1 MTNTFKLKKGLGR
14 GLSSLIGDT
23 STTPKSN
30 KVSISSIVKNKFQP
44 RKNFNKEQMDEL
56 ISSIKERGIIQPII
70 VRRQSDKYEI
80 VAGVFSRNSKLSIN
94 FGKKLGIQK
103 DRCYSNFIEMANKES
118 KRKDGIKVV
127 SIMTPPSSHQIIAE
141 KFIDNNINII
151 SDKPF
156 AGNLEQAKKLY
167 KKIKSNKKIKYALT
181 HNYSAYPMVR
191 EAKVLVE
198 KGKLG
203 RVEYINVEY
212 IQDWSGGSKIN
223 SKNAKKKLK
232 WKIDRKIVGI
242 SAVLNEIGT
251 HAYHLATYISGL
263 RGDKVFADIKQISKK
278 IQMDDSAQVMINFT
292 NGAKGMFWTSVMAK
306 GGVYGLRIR
315 IFGTKG
321 SLEWVQNDPNYLK
334 LNPGKGAVKYL
345 ERGFHNAKFSKKFS
359 RIKFGHPEG
368 YLDAF
373 ANIYKEFANSL
384 KNKSKKRY
392 FYPNEDEGLETAKFI
407 NACKV
412 SSKNKKWEKI
422 K

>member
-1 MTNTFKLKKGLGR
+1 MNTNKLSLGVV
-14 GLSSLIGDT
+14 GGG
-23 STTPKSN
+23 PKSWIGH
-30 KVSISSIVKNKFQP
+30 VHRISARF
-44 RKNFNKEQMDEL
+44 D
-56 ISSIKERGIIQPII
+56 
-70 VRRQSDKYEI
+70 DKYEI
-80 VAGVFSRNSKLSIN
+80 VAGVFSRNSKLSIS
-94 FGKKLGIQK
+94 FGKTLGISK
-103 DRCYSNFIEMANKES
+103 DRCYSNFKEMALKES
-118 KRKDGIKVV
+118 KRNDGIQVV

-141 KFIDNNINII
+141 KFIEKNINII

-156 AGNLEQAKKLY
+156 AGNLDQAKKLY

-191 EAKVLVE
+191 EAKVLIE
-198 KGKLG
+198 KGKIG
-203 RVEYINVEY
+203 KIEYVNVEY
-212 IQDWSGGSKIN
+212 IQDWSEGTKIN
-223 SKNAKKKLK
+223 VRNAKKKLK
-232 WKIDRKIVGI
+232 WKIDNKIVGA

-263 RGDKVFADIKQISKK
+263 KGEKIFADIKQISKK
-278 IQMDDSAQVMINFT
+278 IKMDDNAQVMINFT

-315 IFGTKG
+315 VFGSKG

-334 LNPGKGAVKYL
+334 LNPDKGAVRYL
-345 ERGFHNAKFSKKFS
+345 ERGFHNAELSKKFS
-359 RIKFGHPEG
+359 RVKFGHPEG

-373 ANIYKEFANSL
+373 ANIYREFAESL

-412 SSKNKKWEKI
+412 SSKNKRWVKI

>member
-1 MTNTFKLKKGLGR
+1 MNTNKLSLGIV
-14 GLSSLIGDT
+14 GGG
-23 STTPKSN
+23 PKSWIGH
-30 KVSISSIVKNKFQP
+30 VHRISARFDN
-44 RKNFNKEQMDEL
+44 
-56 ISSIKERGIIQPII
+56 
-70 VRRQSDKYEI
+70 KYEI
-80 VAGVFSRNSKLSIN
+80 VAGVFSRNAKLSIN
-94 FGKKLGIQK
+94 FGKSLGISE
-103 DRCYSNFIEMANKES
+103 DRCYSNFQEMALKES
-118 KRKDGIKVV
+118 KRNDGIDVV

-141 KFIDNNINII
+141 KFIEKDIHII

-156 AGNLEQAKKLY
+156 AGNLDQAEKLY
-167 KKIKSNKKIKYALT
+167 NKIKSNKKIKYALT

-198 KGKLG
+198 KGKIG
-203 RVEYINVEY
+203 KVQYVNVEY
-212 IQDWSGGSKIN
+212 IQDWSGGSN
-223 SKNAKKKLK
+223 VNTKNAKKKLK
-232 WKIDRKIVGI
+232 WKIDSKIVGA

-263 RGDKVFADIKQISKK
+263 KGEKIFADIKQISKK
-278 IQMDDSAQVMINFT
+278 IKMDDNAQVMINFT

-315 IFGTKG
+315 VFGSKG

-334 LNPGKGAVKYL
+334 LNPDKGAVRYL
-345 ERGFHNAKFSKKFS
+345 ERGFHNAELSKKFS

-373 ANIYKEFANSL
+373 ANIYREFADSL

-412 SSKNKKWEKI
+412 SSKNKRWVKI

>member
-1 MTNTFKLKKGLGR
+1 MNTNKLSLGIV
-14 GLSSLIGDT
+14 GGG
-23 STTPKSN
+23 PKSWIGH
-30 KVSISSIVKNKFQP
+30 VHRISARF
-44 RKNFNKEQMDEL
+44 D
-56 ISSIKERGIIQPII
+56 
-70 VRRQSDKYEI
+70 DKYEI
-80 VAGVFSRNSKLSIN
+80 VAGVFSRNSKLSIG
-94 FGKKLGIQK
+94 FGKTLGISK
-103 DRCYSNFIEMANKES
+103 DRCYSNFKEMALKES
-118 KRKDGIKVV
+118 KRNDGIQVV

-141 KFIDNNINII
+141 KFIEKNINII

-156 AGNLEQAKKLY
+156 AGNLDQAKKLY

-191 EAKVLVE
+191 EAKVLIE
-198 KGKLG
+198 KGKIG
-203 RVEYINVEY
+203 KIEYVNVEY
-212 IQDWSGGSKIN
+212 IQDWSGGTKIN
-223 SKNAKKKLK
+223 VRNAKKKLK
-232 WKIDRKIVGI
+232 WKIDNKIVGA

-263 RGDKVFADIKQISKK
+263 KGEKIFADIKQISKK
-278 IQMDDSAQVMINFT
+278 IKMDDNAQVMINFT

-315 IFGTKG
+315 VSGSKG

-334 LNPGKGAVKYL
+334 LNPDKGAVRHL
-345 ERGFHNAKFSKKFS
+345 ERGFHNAELSKKFS

-373 ANIYKEFANSL
+373 ANIYREFAESL

-412 SSKNKKWEKI
+412 SSKNKRWVKI

>member
-1 MTNTFKLKKGLGR
+1 MNTNKLSLGIV
-14 GLSSLIGDT
+14 GGG
-23 STTPKSN
+23 PKSWIGH
-30 KVSISSIVKNKFQP
+30 VHRISARF
-44 RKNFNKEQMDEL
+44 D
-56 ISSIKERGIIQPII
+56 
-70 VRRQSDKYEI
+70 DKYEI

-94 FGKKLGIQK
+94 FGKTLGISK
-103 DRCYSNFIEMANKES
+103 DRCYSNFNEMALKES
-118 KRKDGIKVV
+118 KRNDGIQVV
-127 SIMTPPSSHQIIAE
+127 SIMTPPSNHQIIAE
-141 KFIDNNINII
+141 KFIEKNINII

-156 AGNLEQAKKLY
+156 AGNLDQAKKLY

-191 EAKVLVE
+191 EAKVLIE
-198 KGKLG
+198 KGKIG
-203 RVEYINVEY
+203 KIEYVNVEY
-212 IQDWSGGSKIN
+212 IQDWSGGTKIN
-223 SKNAKKKLK
+223 LRNAKKKLK
-232 WKIDRKIVGI
+232 WKIDNKIVGA

-263 RGDKVFADIKQISKK
+263 KGEKIFADIKQISKK
-278 IQMDDSAQVMINFT
+278 IKMDDNAQVMINFT

-315 IFGTKG
+315 VFGSKG

-334 LNPGKGAVKYL
+334 LNPDKGAVRYL
-345 ERGFHNAKFSKKFS
+345 ERGFHNAELSKKFS

-373 ANIYKEFANSL
+373 ANIYREFADSL

-412 SSKNKKWEKI
+412 SSKNKRWVKI

>member
-1 MTNTFKLKKGLGR
+1 MNTNKLSLGIV
-14 GLSSLIGDT
+14 GGG
-23 STTPKSN
+23 PKSWIGH
-30 KVSISSIVKNKFQP
+30 VHRISARFDD
-44 RKNFNKEQMDEL
+44 R
-56 ISSIKERGIIQPII
+56 
-70 VRRQSDKYEI
+70 YEI
-80 VAGVFSRNSKLSIN
+80 VAGVFSRNSKLSIS
-94 FGKKLGIQK
+94 FGKTLGISK
-103 DRCYSNFIEMANKES
+103 DRCYSNFKEMALKES
-118 KRKDGIKVV
+118 KRNDGIQVV

-141 KFIDNNINII
+141 KFIEKNINII

-156 AGNLEQAKKLY
+156 AGNLDQAKKLY

-181 HNYSAYPMVR
+181 HNYSAYTMVR
-191 EAKVLVE
+191 EAKVLIE
-198 KGKLG
+198 KGKIG
-203 RVEYINVEY
+203 KIEYVNVEY
-212 IQDWSGGSKIN
+212 IQDWSDGTKIN
-223 SKNAKKKLK
+223 VRNAKKKLK
-232 WKIDRKIVGI
+232 WKIDNKIVGA

-263 RGDKVFADIKQISKK
+263 KGEKIFADIKQISKK
-278 IQMDDSAQVMINFT
+278 IKMDDNAQVMINFT

-306 GGVYGLRIR
+306 GGVYGLKIR
-315 IFGTKG
+315 VFGSRG

-334 LNPGKGAVKYL
+334 LNPDKGAVRYL
-345 ERGFHNAKFSKKFS
+345 ERGFHNAELSKKFS

-373 ANIYKEFANSL
+373 ANIYREFAESL

-412 SSKNKKWEKI
+412 SSKNKRWVKI

>member
-1 MTNTFKLKKGLGR
+1 MNTNKLYLGIV
-14 GLSSLIGDT
+14 GGG
-23 STTPKSN
+23 PKSWIGH
-30 KVSISSIVKNKFQP
+30 VHRISARF
-44 RKNFNKEQMDEL
+44 D
-56 ISSIKERGIIQPII
+56 
-70 VRRQSDKYEI
+70 DKYEI
-80 VAGVFSRNSKLSIN
+80 VAGVFSRNSKLSIS
-94 FGKKLGIQK
+94 FGKTLGISK
-103 DRCYSNFIEMANKES
+103 DRCYSNFKEMALKES
-118 KRKDGIKVV
+118 KRNDGIQVV

-141 KFIDNNINII
+141 KFIEKNINII

-156 AGNLEQAKKLY
+156 AGNLDQAKKLY

-191 EAKVLVE
+191 EAKVLIE
-198 KGKLG
+198 KGKIG
-203 RVEYINVEY
+203 KIEYVNVEY
-212 IQDWSGGSKIN
+212 IQDWSGGTKIN
-223 SKNAKKKLK
+223 VRNAKKKLK
-232 WKIDRKIVGI
+232 WKIDNKIVGA

-263 RGDKVFADIKQISKK
+263 KGEKIFADIKQISKK
-278 IQMDDSAQVMINFT
+278 IKMDDNAQVMINFT

-315 IFGTKG
+315 VFGSKG

-334 LNPGKGAVKYL
+334 LNPDKGAVRYL
-345 ERGFHNAKFSKKFS
+345 ERGFHNAELSKKFS

-373 ANIYKEFANSL
+373 ANIYREFADSL

>member
-1 MTNTFKLKKGLGR
+1 MKTKKFSLGIV
-14 GLSSLIGDT
+14 GGG
-23 STTPKSN
+23 PKSWIGHVHRISARFDN
-30 KVSISSIVKNKFQP
+30 KYKF
-44 RKNFNKEQMDEL
+44 
-56 ISSIKERGIIQPII
+56 
-70 VRRQSDKYEI
+70 

-118 KRKDGIKVV
+118 KRKDGIQVV

-263 RGDKVFADIKQISKK
+263 RGNKVFADIKQISKK
-278 IQMDDSAQVMINFT
+278 IQMDDNAQVMINFT

-334 LNPGKGAVKYL
+334 LNPGKGAVRYL

-373 ANIYKEFANSL
+373 ANIYSEFANSL